1 MLSPAAVIQTEK
13 VYARKGWIRKR
24 IHFFKTTNDLA
35 LSLWESFE
43 IRDTFIGLYIYIYCI
58 YVIIYNNI

>member
-1 MLSPAAVIQTEK
+1 MLSPAAVTQTEK

-35 LSLWESFE
+35 LSL
-43 IRDTFIGLYIYIYCI
+43 
-58 YVIIYNNI
+58 